1 MPTLSTT
8 RQHRSATLLPRVPG
22 GLAVLLVA
30 SSVAAPGAA
39 DAQLLSQSELDVEDS
54 DPAFELTLEHLAMD
68 SRWMGLPPRSVTWSP
83 DGERLYF
90 RWREAPDPDQDRATD
105 PWYVVDR
112 AGTEV
117 RVLSDEEVARIPTST
132 VWSDD
137 RSRAAWVR
145 DGVLHV
151 WDATRGVR
159 TPYRADGGIRDL
171 ALSADGSVATF
182 STRHDRGELWSLD
195 LEAGELRQVARVV
208 TEEEEDTTDTERWL
222 VEQQLELV
230 ETLAE
235 RKRERE
241 VADSVERARSLDP
254 VQRIP
259 VARSAEIRDLQLSP
273 DGRYVTFEWRKEPGD
288 EEPTRY
294 MDFVTESGHATPREA
309 RAKVGYP
316 QNRYRLGIVRV
327 DPGVHPDSVEVI
339 WADDGLGT
347 DDAKAEDG
355 AREDDEEAGDEGG
368 GEAGATDSDERRT
381 RIHGPWFSPDHR
393 GREGARRRAVVQVDT
408 DDYKER
414 WISLLDL
421 ETGET
426 TRLHHIRDDAWLA
439 GPLTNGRMSPGFLEW
454 LPDGSAFAFSSMESG
469 WEHLYLA
476 NPETGEVRPLTSGE
490 WEVRDAELSPRGTHW
505 LLTTSRA
512 HPGEEHLYSLP
523 LRGGEMERI
532 TWGEGIHRATVSPDG
547 RRIATLYET
556 SRLMPDLYL
565 LDDPVAPDRDTAE
578 QAPIRITKSGT
589 DDFYRLDLLDS
600 EIVTFRD
607 QAGEPTWAEIW
618 ERPEGFN
625 GAAVVYVHGCGECG
639 QGVTKGWR
647 RTGAKLYAKYMAQ
660 RGYRTANLDYRGS
673 FGYGHANRTYA
684 YRQMG
689 VSDIDSGLA
698 LLDLLEEEYD
708 VEPGRIGVYG
718 GSYGGFYTL
727 MALFRH
733 PDRFA
738 AGVALYPVADW
749 AHYNHSYTARILN
762 GAPVDDPEAYRV
774 SSPIYYADGYDG
786 GLQIQHGLVDGNV
799 QIQDVFRLTQVLL
812 EMHKPFDLAVY
823 PMEGHG
829 WRTEPSRRDSYR
841 RMTEWFDRHLLG
853 TEGMAEEGAGEDGGG
868 SGGR

>member
-1 MPTLSTT
+1 MPPFRADNLRRPVRLSLGRALTGLT
-8 RQHRSATLLPRVPG
+8 AAALVSLAGAPVSAG
-22 GLAVLLVA
+22 
-30 SSVAAPGAA
+30 
-39 DAQLLSQSELDVEDS
+39 AQLLSQSELGVDDS

-83 DGERLYF
+83 DGAWLYF
-90 RWREAPDPDQDRATD
+90 RWREDPDPDQDRATD

-112 AGTEV
+112 AGTEI
-117 RVLSDEEVARIPTST
+117 RMLSDEEVARIPSST
-132 VWSDD
+132 VWSHD

-151 WDATRGVR
+151 WDATRGIQ
-159 TPYRADGGIRDL
+159 TPYRADEGIRDL

-182 STRHDRGELWSLD
+182 STRQDRGELWSLD
-195 LEAGELRQVARVV
+195 LEAGALRQVARVV

-230 ETLAE
+230 QTLAE

-259 VARSAEIRDLQLSP
+259 VAESADVRDLQLSP

-316 QNRYRLGIVRV
+316 QSRYRLGIVRV
-327 DPGVHPDSVEVI
+327 DPGVHPDSVEVV
-339 WADDGLGT
+339 WADGGLGS
-347 DDAKAEDG
+347 
-355 AREDDEEAGDEGG
+355 DEEEDE
-368 GEAGATDSDERRT
+368 EVRRT
-381 RIHGPWFSPDHR
+381 RIHGPWFSPDR
-393 GREGARRRAVVQVDT
+393 RERDGARRRAVVQIDT

-426 TRLHHIRDDAWLA
+426 TPLHHIRDDAWLA

-532 TWGEGIHRATVSPDG
+532 TWGEGIHRVTVSPDG

-565 LDDPVAPDRDTAE
+565 LDDPVATDRDAAE
-578 QAPIRITKSGT
+578 QAPMRITKSGT

-698 LLDLLEEEYD
+698 LLDLLEEEHG

-762 GAPVDDPEAYRV
+762 GAPVDDPEAYRI
-774 SSPIYYADGYDG
+774 SSPIYYADGYEG

-799 QIQDVFRLTQVLL
+799 QIQDVFRLTQVLM

-853 TEGMAEEGAGEDGGG
+853 AEGVAEDGAGEDGSGN
-868 SGGR
+868 GGR

>member
-1 MPTLSTT
+1 MPPF
-8 RQHRSATLLPRVPG
+8 RRPFRRRPGHRSARRILHGVTA
-22 GLAVLLVA
+22 AVLATFL
-30 SSVAAPGAA
+30 AAPSA
-39 DAQLLSQSELDVEDS
+39 DAQLLSQSELGPEDA

-68 SRWMGLPPRSVTWSP
+68 SRWMGVAPRSLTWSP

-90 RWREAPDPDQDRATD
+90 RWREDPEPDQDGATD

-112 AGTEV
+112 TGTEV
-117 RVLSDEEVARIPTST
+117 RMLTDGETARIPTST

-151 WDATRGVR
+151 WDGPRGVR
-159 TPYRADGGIRDL
+159 TPYRADGGISDL
-171 ALSADGSVATF
+171 ELSADGSTATF
-182 STRHDRGELWSLD
+182 STRHDRGELWRLD
-195 LEAGELRQVARVV
+195 LERGELHQVARVV
-208 TEEEEDTTDTERWL
+208 TDQDDDTTDAERWL
-222 VEQQLELV
+222 VEQQLELIG
-230 ETLAE
+230 TLAE

-241 VADSVERARSLDP
+241 VADSVERARGLDP

-259 VARSAEIRDLQLSP
+259 VARGAEVRDLRLSP
-273 DGRYVTFEWRKEPGD
+273 DGRYVTFEWRREPGD

-294 MDFVTESGHATPREA
+294 IDFVTESGHATPRQA
-309 RAKVGYP
+309 RPKVGYP

-327 DPGVHPDSVEVI
+327 DPDVHPDSVEVV
-339 WADDGLGT
+339 WADDGL
-347 DDAKAEDG
+347 DEADEAEAEDEEG
-355 AREDDEEAGDEGG
+355 ADEGS
-368 GEAGATDSDERRT
+368 EAAGSADGDRADEDAARERRT
-381 RIHGPWFSPDHR
+381 RFHGPWFSPDHR
-393 GREGARRRAVVQVDT
+393 ERDGARRRAVVQIDT

-426 TRLHHIRDDAWLA
+426 TPLHHIADDAWLA
-439 GPLTNGRMSPGFLEW
+439 GPLTRGRMSPGFLRW

-476 NPETGEVRPLTSGE
+476 NPESGEVRPLTRGE

-505 LLTTSRA
+505 LLTTSRE

-523 LRGGEMERI
+523 LRGGELERI
-532 TWGEGIHRATVSPDG
+532 TRGEGIHRTSVSPDG
-547 RRIATLYET
+547 RRIATLYAT

-565 LDDPVAPDRDTAE
+565 MDEPTATARDVSGRGPV
-578 QAPIRITKSGT
+578 RITKSGT

-600 EIVTFRD
+600 EIVTFD
-607 QAGEPTWAEIW
+607 DDAGEPTWAEIW

-639 QGVTKGWR
+639 QGVTKGWTR
-647 RTGAKLYAKYMAQ
+647 VGAKLYAKYMAQ
-660 RGYRTANLDYRGS
+660 RGYLTANLDYRGS

-689 VSDIDSGLA
+689 VSDIDSGLG
-698 LLDLLEEEYD
+698 LLDLLEREHG
-708 VEPGRIGVYG
+708 VERDRFGVYG

-762 GAPVDDPEAYRV
+762 GAPADDPEAYRV
-774 SSPIYYADGYDG
+774 SSPVYYADGYEG

-799 QIQDVFRLTQVLL
+799 QIQDVFRLTQILM
-812 EMHKPFDLAVY
+812 EMSKPFDLAVY

-829 WRTEPSRRDSYR
+829 WRTEASRRDSYR
-841 RMTEWFDRHLLG
+841 RMTEWFDRHLLRA
-853 TEGMAEEGAGEDGGG
+853 EGVADDGAGGEP
-868 SGGR
+868 